1 MAPTFWRRVSQDFKR
16 EVIVPAGSPDPS
28 TWKPSGIHAT
38 WIGHSTVLLSI
49 DGFTILTDPVFS
61 NRIGIRPL
69 GVTIGFKRL
78 VAPALAIEKIPTP
91 DLILLSHAHMDHFDL
106 PSLRTLENS

>member
-1 MAPTFWRRVSQDFKR
+1 MGTSTNPRISVNGGLIRFLVRMAPVFWQRVSQDLR
-16 EVIVPAGSPDPS
+16 RQVIVPGRSPAIAKWS
-28 TWKPSGIHAT
+28 KSGIHAT

-69 GVTIGFKRL
+69 GFTIGFKRL
-78 VAPALAIEKIPTP
+78 VAPAIAI
-91 DLILLSHAHMDHFDL
+91 HAA
-106 PSLRTLENS
+106 